1 MKETII
7 LLGIFVI
14 ALSFYDMVYELLKNK
29 EQVLEKFVAFII
41 IGGVIGLLLLGLS
54 IGNYL

>member
-41 IGGVIGLLLLGLS
+41 GGVIGLLLLGLS